1 MEFEVPKKHIIRP
14 TLSTNMVQ
22 RVLLW
27 DRQKRCYIGRKRQ
40 GPMAEKYCSYNKNL
54 MNFFEEEK
62 MKERDDQKKMNRL
75 GDFLKKKLPFFNI
88 Y

>member
-1 MEFEVPKKHIIRP
+1 
-14 TLSTNMVQ
+14 
-22 RVLLW
+22 
-27 DRQKRCYIGRKRQ
+27 
-40 GPMAEKYCSYNKNL
+40 MAEKYCSYNKNL